1 MIFMAVSTMSQNH
14 DARVAWS
21 TACWPH
27 EFAPRALEPISG
39 I

>member
-1 MIFMAVSTMSQNH
+1 MISEALTTMSRNH

-21 TACWPH
+21 TSCWPH
-27 EFAPRALEPISG
+27 EFAPRALKPISG